1 MARFPSDGRLE
12 DDLLTRRNHLAR
24 KRAPSESRNA
34 FSFGAILYGTS
45 VALLRVASMTLG
57 NGENDLV
64 VSPSV
69 LAEREICLQHSFLL
83 CKTSHWPPPNLQLEA
98 LV

>member
-34 FSFGAILYGTS
+34 FAFEAILYGTS
-45 VALLRVASMTLG
+45 VALLRVAGMTLG

-69 LAEREICLQHSFLL
+69 LAEREICPTAFL
-83 CKTSHWPPPNLQLEA
+83 SI
-98 LV
+98 V